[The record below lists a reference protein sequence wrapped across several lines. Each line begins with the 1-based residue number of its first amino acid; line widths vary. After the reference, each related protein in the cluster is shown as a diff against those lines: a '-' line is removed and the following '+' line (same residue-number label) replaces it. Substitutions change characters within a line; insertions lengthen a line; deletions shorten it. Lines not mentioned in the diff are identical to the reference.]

1 MVFLSGTVSGMRRWL
16 LAVLLVPLAAVLL
29 AASGNAAAADDD
41 FLPPEQA
48 FRFAAYMVDGQTAE
62 VRFDIAPGYYMYRE
76 RFAFEAGQ
84 IRLGQPVFP
93 AGEKHFDE
101 TFQKEMETYRGVV
114 KVRIPVDGTGSFTL
128 KATSQ
133 GCSDKGLCY
142 PPMASTAV
150 LATAGPSGSPSNA
163 AVPEASPHPEST
175 ALERTL
181 SSDNDSGRIE
191 RALSSRELAVIVPM
205 FLLLGLGLSFT
216 PCVLPMLPILSSII
230 VGDKGSA
237 SRLRGLALSVSYS
250 LGMAIVYTAMGV
262 AAGLA
267 GEGLAAALQNAWVL
281 GAFALLMV
289 VLALP
294 MFGVFELQMPA
305 AIQSRLAG
313 ASNRQGAGTHVGVF
327 AMGAI
332 SALIVGPCVA
342 APLAGALVYISQ
354 TKDAFI
360 GGSALFAMAGGMSVP
375 LLLVGA
381 SAGTLLPRAGAW
393 MTGVKRFFGVLM
405 LGTALWIAAPVL
417 PPRALMLGWGLLGTG
432 YAASLL
438 LPRPRRALGV
448 AAGLVLGLLGAA
460 QLAGLAAGGTDPLA
474 PFAKAEAHRETQFQR
489 IRSLEELDA
498 ILARSPGKTVMLDF
512 YADWCVSCKEMER
525 FTFSDPRVQSRFD
538 QMLLLQADV
547 TANNAADQALL
558 KRFSLFGPPGII
570 FFGADGREL
579 GGTRV
584 IGYENAD
591 SFIASLRKAEAAQTE
606 PKSQSTPSLSE

>member
-1 MVFLSGTVSGMRRWL
+1 MVFLSRTVSGFHQWLRALL
-16 LAVLLVPLAAVLL
+16 LAQLVAVLL
-29 AASGNAAAADDD
+29 AASNGAAAADDD

-84 IRLGQPVFP
+84 TRLGQPAFP

-101 TFQKEMETYRGVV
+101 TFQKEMETYRGIV
-114 KVRIPVDGTGSFTL
+114 KVRIPVDGNGSFTL

-150 LATAGPSGSPSNA
+150 LAAAGPAGASSTA
-163 AVPEASPHPEST
+163 AAAQASPQPAAAAPDS
-175 ALERTL
+175 TL
-181 SSDNDSGRIE
+181 SNDNDSGRIE

-237 SRLRGLALSVSYS
+237 SRVRGLALSVSYS

-305 AIQSRLAG
+305 VIQSRLAG
-313 ASNRQGAGTHVGVF
+313 ASNRQGAGTHAGVF

-360 GGSALFAMAGGMSVP
+360 GGSALFAMAAGMSVP

-393 MTGVKRFFGVLM
+393 MVGVKRFFGVLM

-417 PPRALMLGWGLLGTG
+417 PSRALMLGWGLLGAG

-438 LPRPRRALGV
+438 MPRPRRPFAV
-448 AAGLVLGLLGAA
+448 AAGLVAGVLGLT
-460 QLAGLAAGGTDPLA
+460 QLAGLAAGGSDPLA
-474 PFAKAEAHRETQFQR
+474 PFATAEAHGETPFQR
-489 IRSLEELDA
+489 VRSVEELDA

-525 FTFSDPRVQSRFD
+525 FTFSDARVQERFGR
-538 QMLLLQADV
+538 MLLLQADV

-558 KRFSLFGPPGII
+558 KRFGLFGPPGII
-570 FFGADGREL
+570 FFSPDGREL

-584 IGYENAD
+584 IGYEDAD
-591 SFIASLRKAEAAQTE
+591 AFLASLRKAEAAQTGTQ
-606 PKSQSTPSLSE
+606 P

>member
-1 MVFLSGTVSGMRRWL
+1 MVFLSRTLPGMGRWL
-16 LAVLLVPLAAVLL
+16 LALLLVPLAAVLL
-29 AASGNAAAADDD
+29 AASGNAAAAEDD

-76 RFAFEAGQ
+76 RFAFEAGET
-84 IRLGQPVFP
+84 RLGQPVFP

-114 KVRIPVDGTGSFTL
+114 RVRIPVDGTGSFTL
-128 KATSQ
+128 KTTSQ

-142 PPMASTAV
+142 PPMASSAV
-150 LATAGPSGSPSNA
+150 LEAAGPSGLRPA
-163 AVPEASPHPEST
+163 AAAQPAAA
-175 ALERTL
+175 ALEGTL
-181 SSDNDSGRIE
+181 TDDNDSGRIE

-294 MFGVFELQMPA
+294 MFGVFELQVPA

-313 ASNRQGAGTHVGVF
+313 ASNRQGTGTHAGVF

-360 GGSALFAMAGGMSVP
+360 GGSALFAMAAGMSVP

-417 PPRALMLGWGLLGTG
+417 PPQALMLGWGLLGTG

-438 LPRPRRALGV
+438 LPRPRRPLGV
-448 AAGLVLGLLGAA
+448 AAGLVVGVLGAA
-460 QLAGLAAGGTDPLA
+460 QLAGLSSM
-474 PFAKAEAHRETQFQR
+474 RCC
-489 IRSLEELDA
+489 
-498 ILARSPGKTVMLDF
+498 
-512 YADWCVSCKEMER
+512 W
-525 FTFSDPRVQSRFD
+525 SRP
-538 QMLLLQADV
+538 MC
-547 TANNAADQALL
+547 
-558 KRFSLFGPPGII
+558 R
-570 FFGADGREL
+570 
-579 GGTRV
+579 
-584 IGYENAD
+584 
-591 SFIASLRKAEAAQTE
+591 
-606 PKSQSTPSLSE
+606 

>member
-1 MVFLSGTVSGMRRWL
+1 MVFLSRTVPGMGRWL
-16 LAVLLVPLAAVLL
+16 LALLLAPLAAVLL

-84 IRLGQPVFP
+84 TRLGQPVFP

-101 TFQKEMETYRGVV
+101 TFQKEMETYRGIV
-114 KVRIPVDGTGSFTL
+114 KVRLPVDGKGSFTL
-128 KATSQ
+128 KTTSQ

-150 LATAGPSGSPSNA
+150 LATAAPSGLTRTA
-163 AVPEASPHPEST
+163 AAPQANPQP
-175 ALERTL
+175 AAAAPGGTL
-181 SSDNDSGRIE
+181 TDDSHSGRIE

-237 SRLRGLALSVSYS
+237 SRMRGFALSVSYS
-250 LGMAIVYTAMGV
+250 LGMAIVYTVMGV

-313 ASNRQGAGTHVGVF
+313 ASNRQGAGTHAGVF

-360 GGSALFAMAGGMSVP
+360 GGSALFAMAAGMSVP

-438 LPRPRRALGV
+438 LPRPRRPLAV
-448 AAGLVLGLLGAA
+448 AAGLVVGVLGAA

-474 PFAKAEAHRETQFQR
+474 PFATAEAHRETRFQR

-512 YADWCVSCKEMER
+512 YANWCVSCKEMER

-538 QMLLLQADV
+538 QMQLLQADV

-558 KRFSLFGPPGII
+558 KRFGLFGPPGII

-584 IGYENAD
+584 IGYEDAD
-591 SFIASLRKAEAAQTE
+591 SFLASLRKAEAAR
-606 PKSQSTPSLSE
+606 

>member
-1 MVFLSGTVSGMRRWL
+1 MNNRRERMVFFSQTVSGLRRWL
-16 LAVLLVPLAAVLL
+16 RALLPALLAAVLL
-29 AASGNAAAADDD
+29 AASGGAAAADDD

-48 FRFAAYMVDGQTAE
+48 FRFSARMLDGRTAE

-84 IRLGQPVFP
+84 TWLGQPVFP
-93 AGEKHFDE
+93 TGEKHFDE
-101 TFQKEMETYRGVV
+101 TFQKEMETYRGIV
-114 KVRIPVDGTGSFTL
+114 KVRVPVDGNGSFTL
-128 KATSQ
+128 KTTSQ

-150 LATAGPSGSPSNA
+150 LAAAGGSGANPSAAAAQAGPQP
-163 AVPEASPHPEST
+163 AVGAPEG
-175 ALERTL
+175 TL
-181 SSDNDSGRIE
+181 SNDNDIGRIE
-191 RALSSRELAVIVPM
+191 RALSSRQLAVIVPM

-237 SRLRGLALSVSYS
+237 SRSRGLALSVSYS
-250 LGMAIVYTAMGV
+250 LGMAIVYTAVGV

-281 GAFALLMV
+281 GGFALLMV

-313 ASNRQGAGTHVGVF
+313 ASNRQGAGTHAGVF
-327 AMGAI
+327 TMGAI

-354 TKDAFI
+354 TRDAFI
-360 GGSALFAMAGGMSVP
+360 GGSALFAMAVGMSVP

-393 MTGVKRFFGVLM
+393 MAGVKRFFGVLM
-405 LGTALWIAAPVL
+405 LGSALWIAAPVL
-417 PPRALMLGWGLLGTG
+417 PSRALMLGWGLLGAG

-438 LPRPRRALGV
+438 LPRPRRPFAV
-448 AAGLVLGLLGAA
+448 AAGLVAGVLGLT
-460 QLAGLAAGGTDPLA
+460 QLAGLAAGGSDPLA
-474 PFAKAEAHRETQFQR
+474 PFATAEAHAETPFQR
-489 IRSLEELDA
+489 IRSIEELDA
-498 ILARSPGKTVMLDF
+498 ILAGSPGKTVMLDF

-525 FTFSDPRVQSRFD
+525 FTFSDPRVQARFG

-558 KRFSLFGPPGII
+558 KRFGLFGPPGII

-579 GGTRV
+579 GNTRV

-591 SFIASLRKAEAAQTE
+591 AFLASLRKAEAAQAA
-606 PKSQSTPSLSE
+606 SQP

>member
-1 MVFLSGTVSGMRRWL
+1 MRRWL

-448 AAGLVLGLLGAA
+448 AAGLVLGMLGAA